1 MGHRQ
6 AFTTLYKSY
15 KMADK
20 TEGPDRHYQDIS
32 GSYQLPNEYVL
43 HSNPPPR

>member
-1 MGHRQ
+1 MGRRRT
-6 AFTTLYKSY
+6 FTTLTKSY
-15 KMADK
+15 KMVEK

-43 HSNPPPR
+43 H